1 MLKGAIIGFGKIA
14 QNSHLKAYQNDEL
27 KNDVV
32 ITSVVEPLE
41 ANKEEGKIN
50 HPELI
55 FYSSMDELFA
65 NEKIDFIDITAPPK
79 FHAQLIQEGIKQN
92 VNILCEKPFTMNL
105 EEAKTTYALL
115 KNYEKVFMPC
125 HQYRYS
131 PIWQNFKSFLNNSN
145 GNVNS
150 LLQFNIF
157 RLQADPG
164 GTNFNPAWR
173 TDKNVS
179 GGGVLA
185 DSGIHYLYLS
195 QWLLGKPKSVTA
207 KIYNLNH
214 SEYQVEDTAVV
225 ILEFEKAI
233 AEITL
238 TWGADKRVNNAR
250 LISSAGSLNYEGKT
264 KLLKNFNG
272 KEEIISVPDASD
284 KAHYFSLYISLIKEF
299 ISKINNNNKSR
310 NLIEEAFD
318 SINLLTKC
326 YLSAEKGKT
335 ILLNDE

>member
-14 QNSHLKAYQNDEL
+14 QNSHLKAYQNDGL

-41 ANKEEGKIN
+41 INKEEGKKD
-50 HPELI
+50 HPELN

-65 NEKIDFIDITAPPK
+65 NEKINFIDITAPPK
-79 FHAQLIQEGIKQN
+79 FHSQLIQEGIKQN
-92 VNILCEKPFTMNL
+92 INILCEKPFTLNL
-105 EEAKTTYALL
+105 EEAKITYALL
-115 KNYEKVFMPC
+115 KNYKKVFMPC

-131 PIWQNFKSFLNNSN
+131 PIWKNFKSFLNNN
-145 GNVNS
+145 NDDAKS
-150 LLQFNIF
+150 LLQFNVF
-157 RLQADPG
+157 RPQADPG
-164 GTNFNPAWR
+164 GTNFDPAWR

-214 SEYQVEDTAVV
+214 GEYPVEDTAIV
-225 ILEFEKAI
+225 ILEFEKAV

-238 TWGADKRVNNAR
+238 TWGADERVNNAR
-250 LISSAGSLNYEGKT
+250 LVSSAGSLNYEGKT
-264 KLLKNFNG
+264 QLFKNING
-272 KEEIISVPDASD
+272 TEEIISVPDASD

-299 ISKINNNNKSR
+299 ISKINNSQR
-310 NLIEEAFD
+310 TEDSIEEAFD

-326 YLSAEKGKT
+326 YLSAETGKT

>member
-14 QNSHLKAYQNDEL
+14 QNSHIEAYQNDEL

-41 ANKEEGKIN
+41 ANKEEGKKN
-50 HPELI
+50 HPELN
-55 FYSSMDELFA
+55 FYSSMYELFA

-79 FHAQLIQEGIKQN
+79 FHSQLIREGIKQG
-92 VNILCEKPFTMNL
+92 VHILCEKPFTLNL
-105 EEAKTTYALL
+105 EEAETTYLLL
-115 KNYEKVFMPC
+115 KDYDKVFMPC

-131 PIWQNFKSFLNNSN
+131 PIWQNFKSFLTNNN
-145 GNVNS
+145 GDVKS
-150 LLQFNIF
+150 ILQFNIF

-179 GGGVLA
+179 GGGILA

-207 KIYNLNH
+207 KVYNLNH
-214 SEYQVEDTAVV
+214 SEYPVEDTA
-225 ILEFEKAI
+225 IIMLEFEKAV

-250 LISSAGSLNYEGKT
+250 LVSSTGSLNYEGKT
-264 KLLKNFNG
+264 HLLKNING
-272 KEEIISVPDASD
+272 TEEIIKVPDASD

-299 ISKINNNNKSR
+299 ISKVKNNQRTGES
-310 NLIEEAFD
+310 IQEVYH
-318 SINLLTKC
+318 SINLLNKC
-326 YLSAEKGKT
+326 YLSAETGKT
-335 ILLNDE
+335 IFLNDE